1 MVDLPSLT
9 FYQAYLHC
17 SLCIIDSH
25 FMIITE
31 SNQSFSV
38 VIFYISLN
46 CCFIPGIMSLPTCTF
61 RSPMII
67 VGFFGSILLTI
78 LHKRH
83 KIYLSHGWVCSP
95 WVHVLISDVRFSAC
109 RLWPLIFIL
118 RYIGILLC
126 YPCFSC
132 SNGPTISSA
141 FFPHPI
147 PLYMT
152 I

>member
-9 FYQAYLHC
+9 FYQAYLRC

-31 SNQSFSV
+31 SNQSPLLFFISHWTVVLYLVLCHCLLVHLDLPWSLLDFSGQYCWQFC
-38 VIFYISLN
+38 IE
-46 CCFIPGIMSLPTCTF
+46 
-61 RSPMII
+61 
-67 VGFFGSILLTI
+67 
-78 LHKRH
+78 RH

-109 RLWPLIFIL
+109 RHWPLIFIL